1 MATVQKSGEPE
12 IARLT
17 RALAAGDEEA
27 FRQFHAAYF
36 DRLYR
41 FLLVVARGQEQE
53 AQDALQQTF
62 LRLIKH
68 ARVFE
73 SEDAFWSWLKV
84 VARSAARDSGRKQQ
98 RYSLLLQN
106 FALRFN
112 LLKPPAYNQEED
124 FLQAALQESLAELP
138 PDERALLESKY
149 LEGFTI
155 REISLEQHLT
165 EKSIESRLG
174 RVRQVL
180 RDKVLK
186 KLSRL

>member
-1 MATVQKSGEPE
+1 MTSVQESGEPE
-12 IARLT
+12 VARLT

-53 AQDALQQTF
+53 AQDALQQTL

-98 RYSLLLQN
+98 RYSILLQN

-112 LLKPPAYNQEED
+112 LLKPPAYSQEED
-124 FLQAALQESLAELP
+124 RLLAALHESLAELP

-149 LEGFTI
+149 LGGFTI
-155 REISLEQHLT
+155 REISLENRVT
-165 EKSIESRLG
+165 EKTVESRLA
-174 RVRQVL
+174 RVRHTL
-180 RDKVLK
+180 RNKVLK
-186 KLSRL
+186 KLSQL

>member
-1 MATVQKSGEPE
+1 MATVQKSVEPE
-12 IARLT
+12 TTRLT

-36 DRLYR
+36 DRLFR

-62 LRLIKH
+62 LRVIKH

-98 RYSLLLQN
+98 RYSILLQN

-112 LLKPPAYNQEED
+112 LLKPPQYSPEED
-124 FLQAALQESLAELP
+124 SLHALLQEGLAELP
-138 PDERALLESKY
+138 PDERTLLESKD
-149 LEGFTI
+149 LGGFTV
-155 REISLEQHLT
+155 RELSLEKHLT
-165 EKSIESRLG
+165 EKTIESRLA
-174 RVRQVL
+174 RVRHAL
-180 RDKVLK
+180 RNKVLK
-186 KLSRL
+186 KLSQL